1 MGIPTVLLA
10 LLVVARAAA
19 AAPVVVPPDARTALG
34 LTVYSGD
41 NLALVRDTRRATL
54 AAGATEIRFP
64 GVPARLDART
74 VALATRAGRALVVRE
89 QQWRWD
95 LASTPALLSR
105 WLGREIELIE
115 TDERLR
121 TRVTPAVLLRAD
133 GGLVVRIGDRIVPD
147 PPGRVR
153 LPVEAADLVLEPT
166 LVWRVADAPA
176 GEAEL
181 EASFVTGGLGWS
193 ADYQAV
199 LSPDESAVDLAAWV
213 TISNE
218 SGTAYDGAQLA
229 LVAGE
234 VHRVVTAP
242 ERRLRAMAMA
252 PAEAAPAP
260 ADVAEGPAE
269 STFTEH
275 HRYAFEERVTL
286 PDQTTTQL
294 PLLAATGVPI
304 ERRYQ
309 VTGPSPWLRGGTGVS
324 DLGTRVPV
332 RVVFVLRNTAT
343 HRLGRPLPAG
353 IVRVWARDAEG
364 TLSLV
369 GEDRLAHLPRDETAE
384 LSVANAADIAAYWR
398 QTDFRK
404 LDVEPYQV
412 ETATRVTL
420 RNRKA
425 TPVTVVLHEPV
436 DGQWRVVD
444 SSLPSRKH
452 DARTLAFDVPV
463 PAGGET
469 VVTWRLQAGH

>member
-1 MGIPTVLLA
+1 MRMLLLA
-10 LLVVARAAA
+10 LLVAATPARAE
-19 AAPVVVPPDARTALG
+19 PVVVPPAARTALA

-41 NLALVRDTRRATL
+41 DLALVRDTRRATL
-54 AAGATEIRFP
+54 AAGANEIRFP

-74 VALATRAGRALVVRE
+74 VALATSAASPLVVRE

-105 WLGREIELIE
+105 WLGREIELVE

-121 TRVTPAVLLRAD
+121 TRVTAATLLRVD
-133 GGLVVRIGDRIVPD
+133 GGLVVRIGDRIVPE

-153 LPVEAADLVLEPT
+153 LPAEGADLLLEPT

-176 GEAEL
+176 GDLEL
-181 EASFVTGGLGWS
+181 AASFATGGLGWS

-199 LSPDESAVDLAAWV
+199 LSPDESTVDLAAWV
-213 TISNE
+213 TVTNQ
-218 SGTAYDGAQLA
+218 SGTTYEEAALA

-234 VHRVVTAP
+234 VHRVTPAP
-242 ERRLRAMAMA
+242 DRRLRAMPMAAAEAALA
-252 PAEAAPAP
+252 PAEL
-260 ADVAEGPAE
+260 AEGPAG
-269 STFTEH
+269 SSFTEH
-275 HRYAFEERVTL
+275 HHYAFNERVTL

-309 VTGPSPWLRGGTGVS
+309 VTGPSPWLRAGGGVS
-324 DLGTRVPV
+324 DLGARVPV
-332 RVVFVLRNTAT
+332 RVVFVLRNTAAQ
-343 HRLGRPLPAG
+343 RLGRPLPAG
-353 IVRVWARDAEG
+353 VVRVWGRDARG
-364 TLSLV
+364 TTSLV
-369 GEDRLAHLPRDETAE
+369 GEDRLPHVPRDETAE
-384 LSVANAADIAAYWR
+384 LSVANAVDIAAYWR

-425 TPVTVVLHEPV
+425 APVTVVVHEPI

-444 SSLPSRKH
+444 SSHPSRKH

-469 VVTWRLQAGH
+469 VVTWRVQAGH